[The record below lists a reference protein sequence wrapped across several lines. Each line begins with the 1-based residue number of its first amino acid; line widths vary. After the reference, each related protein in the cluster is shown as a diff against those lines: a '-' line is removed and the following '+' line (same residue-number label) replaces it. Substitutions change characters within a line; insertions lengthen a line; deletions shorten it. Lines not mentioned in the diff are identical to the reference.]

1 MYHPTQ
7 ARQARVSSEMLM
19 TELEQLRYDKSH
31 TAGVVDAMRR
41 DMAQAQH
48 DLYVAHELN
57 AQLQRDVAAV
67 KDDQVWVR
75 DFPVLLWVTG

>member
-1 MYHPTQ
+1 
-7 ARQARVSSEMLM
+7 M
-19 TELEQLRYDKSH
+19 TELEQLRYDKGH

-57 AQLQRDVAAV
+57 AQLQRDVAAI

-75 DFPVLLWVTG
+75 IPRCYCWDRVKARERSWWCSRAGL